1 MSTEIDISKLVES
14 AAGVSLPATMYE
26 SHYESA
32 IEHPE
37 SPTEDRTQKSR
48 ERNREHA
55 KRTRLRK
62 KAVLEVM
69 KDKLLSLQNEVGI
82 LF

>member
-1 MSTEIDISKLVES
+1 MMMKEDVVDQGRYAFGCS
-14 AAGVSLPATMYE
+14 GVDFD
-26 SHYESA
+26 
-32 IEHPE
+32 
-37 SPTEDRTQKSR
+37 DRFEYDDNRAQKSR

-69 KDKLLSLQNEVGI
+69 KDRLLSLQNEVTYNH
-82 LF
+82 FY